1 MIMQL
6 MHGCFNC
13 VYYICTI
20 YLYSSK
26 NGAVCKPHAVINRTA
41 SRHILDRFMK
51 MVGAIKNNDSSED
64 FHLSFSF
71 SMRSYVYRQ
80 NISF

>member
-51 MVGAIKNNDSSED
+51 NVSGP
-64 FHLSFSF
+64 
-71 SMRSYVYRQ
+71 
-80 NISF
+80 